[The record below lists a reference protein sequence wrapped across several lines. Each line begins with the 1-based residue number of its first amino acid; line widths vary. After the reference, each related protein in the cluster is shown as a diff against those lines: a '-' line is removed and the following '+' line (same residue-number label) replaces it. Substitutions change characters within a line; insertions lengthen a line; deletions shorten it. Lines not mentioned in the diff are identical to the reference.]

1 MNQTR
6 IQITPR
12 LLAIVVL
19 TVATAI
25 IHIAL
30 AFVAL
35 GAGDTTTFIM
45 FMLNGLAYL
54 ILLAAYYLDLPL
66 ARDYPRLV
74 RWAFIA
80 LTAVTILAWAPR
92 VPFETWVLPRSGRA
106 SFGDDD
112 PAPSA
117 LHGHEGFRAMQC
129 YECAQAGR
137 REEAIALCR
146 FCMVGLCLEHWH
158 VARLGYGVTPQYTC
172 VHLHPGARR
181 GERGLGSRGPWERS
195 MAGGEPASGGRSPG
209 GSDA

>member
-80 LTAVTILAWAPR
+80 LTAVTILAWVAIGAR
-92 VPFETWVLPRSGRA
+92 NTLGYVDKLIEL
-106 SFGDDD
+106 
-112 PAPSA
+112 A
-117 LHGHEGFRAMQC
+117 L
-129 YECAQAGR
+129 
-137 REEAIALCR
+137 IALLLTDKR
-146 FCMVGLCLEHWH
+146 
-158 VARLGYGVTPQYTC
+158 
-172 VHLHPGARR
+172 
-181 GERGLGSRGPWERS
+181 
-195 MAGGEPASGGRSPG
+195 
-209 GSDA
+209 